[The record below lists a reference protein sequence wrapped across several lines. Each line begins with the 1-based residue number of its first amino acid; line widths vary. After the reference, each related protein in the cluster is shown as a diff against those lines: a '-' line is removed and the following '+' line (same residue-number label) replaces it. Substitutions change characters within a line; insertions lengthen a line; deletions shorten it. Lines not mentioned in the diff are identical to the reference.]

1 MDPPSLYFEE
11 PSVDE
16 VRVQWFA
23 IMLGD
28 QILCSNAALQKFP
41 IGKTRGP
48 KAKESSKETRSA
60 SPSCLTD
67 IGKKDPMLEFTLS
80 PEWLDANGKACV
92 REIVNYAKTTSPKM
106 EQYMLDAY
114 NTLLQTED
122 HLCMMAA
129 IFFYASWLCTF
140 DPQTS
145 TITGC
150 KAPPPDS
157 FLSTYLVLDHDT
169 KEEIC
174 SACYA
179 FERGRNQMTSFPS
192 FVHTLVTNHFK
203 RVF

>member
-1 MDPPSLYFEE
+1 MEPPTLYFEE
-11 PSVDE
+11 PNVDE

-28 QILCSNAALQKFP
+28 QILCSNAAAQKFAP
-41 IGKTRGP
+41 GKKRTP
-48 KAKESSKETRSA
+48 KAKEEGGGVRCA

-67 IGKKDPMLEFTLS
+67 ISKDSMLEFTLS
-80 PEWLDANGKACV
+80 PEWLNANGEACMK
-92 REIVNYAKTTSPKM
+92 EIVDYAKKTSPKM

-114 NTLLQTED
+114 NTLLETKD
-122 HLCMMAA
+122 HLYMMAA
-129 IFFYASWLCTF
+129 IFFYASWMCTY
-140 DPQTS
+140 DSQTS
-145 TITGC
+145 TITAY
-150 KAPPPDS
+150 KSPPPRS
-157 FLSTYLVLDHDT
+157 FLTTYLVMDDAT
-169 KEEIC
+169 KEEVC